1 MAGRGMGAAS
11 RGGGDVSTGPKN
23 KRVSEPSM
31 KTGKVLLMADGGAV
45 NQHKRMAMGM
55 MDGGMPMRGYNK
67 GGIAMGKGRPLQI
80 AQTAPAKGTPK
91 PLPQQQTFDLP
102 PSGFKPKP
110 QQQTFARNPSGF
122 KPKPQPIP
130 VRYEPPAPNG
140 MKKGGAAKKK
150 VKKKVKKMRYGG
162 SCD

>member
-23 KRVSEPSM
+23 KMVSEPSM
-31 KTGKVLLMADGGAV
+31 KTGKVLLMDDGGAV

-67 GGIAMGKGRPLQI
+67 GGIAMGRGRPLQI
-80 AQTAPAKGTPK
+80 AQTAPAKGR
-91 PLPQQQTFDLP
+91 PLVRDPAFSNRPLVMNQAAPAQGNQM
-102 PSGFKPKP
+102 
-110 QQQTFARNPSGF
+110 
-122 KPKPQPIP
+122 P
-130 VRYEPPAPNG
+130 VKR
-140 MKKGGAAKKK
+140 KKGGMAK
-150 VKKKVKKMRYGG
+150 KKKVKKMRYGG